1 MTEPR
6 QRLYLIDGSS
16 YIYRAYFAIRHL
28 SNSKGLATNAV
39 FGFTN
44 MLLKVMREENPDHL
58 AVIFDAKGPSFRKEI
73 YADYKANRLAMPD
86 DLVPQIPLIKEVVRA
101 FRLPAI
107 ELAGFEADDIIAT
120 LTRKFVADG
129 MDITVVTGDKDL
141 MQIVGERVRLYDT
154 MKDKFFG
161 LAEVAERFGGP
172 PEKVADVLA
181 LAGDS
186 SDNIPGVPGI
196 GEKTARELIAEFGSL
211 ENLLANIEQVKG
223 AKRQENLRTFA
234 DQARLSR
241 ELVVLRDDLQL
252 DLDYDDFAIAE
263 PDREALTPLFK
274 ELEFHKL
281 VQEFSVDRRTTGE
294 NYHCVLTAEAFETM
308 LQRNGECRAY
318 LPRYR
323 NDRPRSAARRA
334 GRHLLCRAPAPGLVY
349 PPRPL
354 LSGVPEQLDR
364 QTVLE
369 RLRLAAGKPR
379 YSKNRPE
386 PQIRH
391 PGAAPGRHPPGGGRI
406 SIP

>member
-1 MTEPR
+1 MSEQR
-6 QRLYLIDGSS
+6 KRLYLIDGSG

-28 SNSKGLATNAV
+28 SNSKGVATNAV
-39 FGFTN
+39 YGFTN
-44 MLLKVMREENPDHL
+44 MLLKAMREENPDHL

-73 YADYKANRLAMPD
+73 YAEYKANRLAMPD

-120 LTRKFVADG
+120 LTRKFVAEG
-129 MDITVVTGDKDL
+129 MDITIVTGDKDL
-141 MQIVGERVRLYDT
+141 MQVVGEHVRLYDT

-172 PEKVADVLA
+172 PEKVAEVLA

-196 GEKTARELIAEFGSL
+196 GEKTARELIIEFGSL
-211 ENLLANIEQVKG
+211 ENLLANVDRVKG

-241 ELVVLRDDLQL
+241 ELVVLREDVPLQ
-252 DLDYDDFAIAE
+252 LDYDDFALSE

-281 VQEFSVDRRTTGE
+281 LQEFSAGSRATGE
-294 NYHCVLTAEAFETM
+294 DYHCVFTPDAFEAM
-308 LQRNGECRAY
+308 LRELAAAERIGFDTETTSLDPLRAELVGISFSVRPHQAWYIPLRHYY
-318 LPRYR
+318 L
-323 NDRPRSAARRA
+323 
-334 GRHLLCRAPAPGLVY
+334 
-349 PPRPL
+349 
-354 LSGVPEQLDR
+354 GVP
-364 QTVLE
+364 
-369 RLRLAAGKPR
+369 
-379 YSKNRPE
+379 
-386 PQIRH
+386 
-391 PGAAPGRHPPGGGRI
+391 
-406 SIP
+406 